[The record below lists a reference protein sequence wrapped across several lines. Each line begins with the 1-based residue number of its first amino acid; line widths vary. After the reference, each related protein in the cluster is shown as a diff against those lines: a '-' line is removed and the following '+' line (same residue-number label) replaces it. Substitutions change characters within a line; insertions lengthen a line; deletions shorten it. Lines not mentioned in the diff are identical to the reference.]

1 MATIKLKRGTSTPTT
16 SDLVNGEVALDLSA
30 KKLYVNDSGTIK
42 EIGSQA
48 ALSASQ
54 LNDIN
59 VVAGQVAHGTDLGSI
74 TSTLSTNSSASDIT
88 TVADNINDVNSFA
101 DRYQI
106 GSSAP
111 TARTDGTSLQDGDL
125 WFDSTNNGMMAYD
138 GSAGD
143 GYTAIQ
149 PPQST
154 LDAIANVT
162 GFVTFAEDC
171 GSITAAV
178 NTGSG
183 NNSINTVGSNITN
196 VNTVAGISSNV
207 STVATNII
215 NVNAVA
221 GHILYQE
228 DLGSITSSVSTGSGN
243 AVNTV
248 GANIAAVQRYA
259 DEYTIS
265 SSSPS
270 SPSAG
275 DLWFSTT
282 GNVLNYYSGS
292 AWVGISPGISGV
304 VNDANPQLANNL
316 DCNNKNL
323 TEVATISGD
332 NLQIDFGTL

>member
-1 MATIKLKRGTSTPTT
+1 M
-16 SDLVNGEVALDLSA
+16 
-30 KKLYVNDSGTIK
+30 
-42 EIGSQA
+42 
-48 ALSASQ
+48 
-54 LNDIN
+54 
-59 VVAGQVAHGTDLGSI
+59 
-74 TSTLSTNSSASDIT
+74 
-88 TVADNINDVNSFA
+88 
-101 DRYQI
+101 
-106 GSSAP
+106 
-111 TARTDGTSLQDGDL
+111 
-125 WFDSTNNGMMAYD
+125 
-138 GSAGD
+138 
-143 GYTAIQ
+143 
-149 PPQST
+149 
-154 LDAIANVT
+154 
-162 GFVTFAEDC
+162 
-171 GSITAAV
+171 
-178 NTGSG
+178 
-183 NNSINTVGSNITN
+183 
-196 VNTVAGISSNV
+196 